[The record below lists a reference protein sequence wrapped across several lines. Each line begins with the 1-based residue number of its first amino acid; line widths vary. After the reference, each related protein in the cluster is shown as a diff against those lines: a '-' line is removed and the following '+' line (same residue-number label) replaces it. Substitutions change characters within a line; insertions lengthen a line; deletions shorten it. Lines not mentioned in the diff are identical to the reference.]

1 MVALADADEDLE
13 ESDRLAPVDFTRVPT
28 VDDMIL
34 PAALPANIPSQIRFL
49 LQLNDYYP
57 NIREIYSERQ
67 FAPRRIRFPQARHF
81 PPAIIY
87 TLDEIPIQEQEDPP
101 DNGYDSFLAAEEKE

>member
-1 MVALADADEDLE
+1 
-13 ESDRLAPVDFTRVPT
+13 
-28 VDDMIL
+28 MIL
-34 PAALPANIPSQIRFL
+34 PATLPANIPGQIRFL
-49 LQLNDYYP
+49 LHLNVYYL

-87 TLDEIPIQEQEDPP
+87 TPDEIPIQEQEDPP
-101 DNGYDSFLAAEEKE
+101 DNGYESFWAAEEKE